1 MNDKIAICTLAFGWK
16 YSWRMYRLKET
27 VENIYGPDYPIFMH
41 DHTLPP
47 GARQFNESLYGFKPH
62 CILEARNA
70 GYNRIAWID
79 CTAVLQDK
87 LEYYDQFTDEYGV
100 LAVQDDNK
108 LKPFLWEKAF
118 RYIGKS
124 KEKPKDVEWLADKH
138 LIGGS
143 FYYFDFTK
151 PLCNVIFDKW
161 LKAEKDGMFG
171 NMVDQCAER
180 LQGHRSDETM
190 LALALYTSGSK
201 PFSGATRYN
210 WEKGGIIQ
218 KMHFK

>member
-1 MNDKIAICTLAFGWK
+1 MSDKIAICAYAFGWK
-16 YSWRMYRLKET
+16 YQWRLYRLKET
-27 VENIYGPDYPIFMH
+27 IEDIYGPDHPCFLRN
-41 DHTLPP
+41 DTLPP
-47 GARQFNESLYGFKPH
+47 GARSFDQSLYGFKPW
-62 CILEARNA
+62 CIKEARDA
-70 GYNRIAWID
+70 GFSRVAWID
-79 CTAVLQDK
+79 CTAVLLDK

-108 LKPFLWEKAF
+108 MTNFCSDDAIKYMGYRRSHREIYLK
-118 RYIGKS
+118 
-124 KEKPKDVEWLADKH
+124 DKH
-138 LIGGS
+138 LVGGS

-151 PLCNVIFDKW
+151 PLCNRIFDRW

-180 LQGHRSDETM
+180 LQGHRADEAM
-190 LALALYTSGSK
+190 MSLILYECGSK

-210 WEKGGIIQ
+210 WEKGGVIQ